1 MKTSTRTSRYQTP
14 IAEFRIKGGEL
25 DLAAANISTPRNALR
40 LYRKRWGFVCL
51 FADVRT
57 PSCYIAD
64 TYLTNPAKLLFLP
77 VIAALAIIW
86 AYSCESRAMGRQSI
100 LEKIQ
105 KRRQKSWLRIEF
117 DMLLR
122 WVLYEQK
129 KPFKPSDNPASC
141 DHFQGQAG
149 AALCHESSA
158 IPDIFFYSLLSR
170 SYTYS
175 LNIYF
180 VLYFHPRFVYL
191 RAKQYRVEKMTQ
203 NSFRKHLS
211 MPGMLSEVRK
221 CFDNVPDL
229 VVSRGITQSDCLMTG
244 LAVFSLKMTSMLSFD
259 QKIRLD
265 ESSVPAQNFRSLFGV
280 DRIPSDTRV
289 RERLDDV
296 DPRSI
301 RPAFKNIFA
310 SMQRGKVLENWTMLG
325 GHYLIA
331 IDGTGIRSSHKVKCE
346 KCCVKNHRNGSTT
359 YFHQMLGAAMIHP
372 DHSVVLPLAPEPI
385 RKEDGAKKNDCE
397 RNAAKRLL
405 DDLRRDHPRL
415 KAIIVEDALASN
427 APHITYLKNKGF
439 RYILGAKPG
448 DHKLLFSRFEA
459 SESKKSWKTRDKK
472 TGNVQHFEWDNGLPL
487 NNANSDLKVN
497 MLKYKETD
505 KKGETTKFSW
515 VTDLPLNRNSVMP
528 VMRAGRRRWAI
539 ENELFNAMKE
549 RNEYNIEHN
558 YGHGKNHLADV
569 FPTLTMLA
577 FLIDQVQLLCCGLFQ
592 KARDYQKRKIY
603 LWERIRSLLLNF
615 RIRDWRTFYL
625 AMSRKISKP
634 ELVDMFPSGP

>member
-1 MKTSTRTSRYQTP
+1 
-14 IAEFRIKGGEL
+14 
-25 DLAAANISTPRNALR
+25 
-40 LYRKRWGFVCL
+40 
-51 FADVRT
+51 
-57 PSCYIAD
+57 
-64 TYLTNPAKLLFLP
+64 
-77 VIAALAIIW
+77 
-86 AYSCESRAMGRQSI
+86 
-100 LEKIQ
+100 
-105 KRRQKSWLRIEF
+105 
-117 DMLLR
+117 
-122 WVLYEQK
+122 
-129 KPFKPSDNPASC
+129 
-141 DHFQGQAG
+141 
-149 AALCHESSA
+149 
-158 IPDIFFYSLLSR
+158 
-170 SYTYS
+170 
-175 LNIYF
+175 
-180 VLYFHPRFVYL
+180 
-191 RAKQYRVEKMTQ
+191 MTQ

-265 ESSVPAQNFRSLFGV
+265 ESSVPAKNFRSLFGV

-505 KKGETTKFSW
+505 KKGKTTKFSW